1 MRERLLSDIRRMRPA
16 GDTIGVTVATDPGW
30 LFNSLIGAQ
39 IDIGLLF
46 GKGKGRMVRLGEHNF
61 LMPLL
66 CLSSFGPSGRLK
78 RISTGGAA
86 CPIEPINLQLC
97 FL

>member
-46 GKGKGRMVRLGEHNF
+46 GAKEKGGWLGWV
-61 LMPLL
+61 
-66 CLSSFGPSGRLK
+66 SITS
-78 RISTGGAA
+78 
-86 CPIEPINLQLC
+86 
-97 FL
+97 